1 MPTREYATLAA
12 TGDMAR
18 LTLRRPPLNFLHT
31 EMLRQIQEHLF
42 SLGESPDCRALVLES
57 EVGAFCAGLDMTQHT
72 PDTLFLL
79 LEEFHAVV
87 QALNSFPRPTIALV
101 NGMALGAGNEILAF
115 CDFVIASEKASFGQ
129 PEINVGS
136 IPSLAHIAL
145 PGLIGQRRTTE
156 MILTGKLLPAAEAQR
171 IGLIHRSVPEGKVD
185 TALEEQMKV
194 IRGLSKAVMGL
205 ALQAARRSRT
215 RELEANLREAES
227 LYLNQLM
234 DLEDAAEGVKAF
246 LEKRPPKW
254 KHR

>member
-1 MPTREYATLAA
+1 MTRREIASLVI

-18 LTLRRPPLNFLHT
+18 ITLRRPPLNFLNL

-42 SLGESPDCRALVLES
+42 SLGDSPSCRALILDS
-57 EVGAFCAGLDMTQHT
+57 EVAAFSGGLDMTQHT

-79 LEEFHAVV
+79 IEEFHGLI
-87 QALNSFPRPTIALV
+87 QTINSFPRPTIAV
-101 NGMALGAGNEILAF
+101 VQGMALGAGNELLTY
-115 CDFVIASEKASFGQ
+115 CDFVIASDKASFGQ

-156 MILTGKLLPAAEAQR
+156 MILTGKLLPAAEAQK
-171 IGLIHRSVPEGKVD
+171 IGLIYRAVHEEELQAAV
-185 TALEEQMKV
+185 EEQLKT
-194 IRGLSKAVMGL
+194 IRGLSKAVMEL
-205 ALQAARRSRT
+205 ALRAARTSRT
-215 RELEANLREAES
+215 RELEANLRDAKA

-246 LEKRPPKW
+246 LEKRTPKW